1 MLRMKS
7 LVASLV
13 ALLLLPTA
21 GESAYVSR
29 SKHGTRYYSDVCPAG
44 TTCKEVK
51 RHRSRPDYSAP
62 APAESDTTTTA
73 TDAGSDTT
81 TTTSDTGTSPADAGS
96 TSTATDGGTA
106 TDGSAD
112 ATSTASNDTSST
124 SSDTTSSSS
133 SGSTPASDPGG
144 APAIGGVTGSFANG
158 KNFTI
163 AGTAFGS
170 KSHAGPMLYDDFDN
184 ASATN
189 INGREPEIHQ
199 GYLSQYGSWIRTAVG
214 SGAPQIVRDSSG
226 TRPLSNYH
234 ARMDFSGGWS
244 SLYLTVD
251 PVGYFK
257 TGQEMYISFWYRYR
271 KTGSSHPR
279 QTKAWIAYPPT
290 GSDKAYFSTAFDTCE
305 SGGWR
310 MHRSEGGFTD
320 RSFGMSGPEV
330 DGEWIRIETYL
341 KQSAPSTA
349 NGAWEQAVYR
359 TSTPR
364 RITASLGNAQMRTSS
379 ADWTFW
385 GFGGTY
391 YSSCGS
397 SPGTIGD
404 FLGQHEVRAAGGERV
419 DRHVDRGDPASGTAG
434 CGDRLC
440 LRHQRVRQGERG
452 GVSDLDL
459 ALR

>member
-1 MLRMKS
+1 
-7 LVASLV
+7 
-13 ALLLLPTA
+13 
-21 GESAYVSR
+21 
-29 SKHGTRYYSDVCPAG
+29 
-44 TTCKEVK
+44 
-51 RHRSRPDYSAP
+51 
-62 APAESDTTTTA
+62 
-73 TDAGSDTT
+73 
-81 TTTSDTGTSPADAGS
+81 
-96 TSTATDGGTA
+96 
-106 TDGSAD
+106 
-112 ATSTASNDTSST
+112 
-124 SSDTTSSSS
+124 
-133 SGSTPASDPGG
+133 
-144 APAIGGVTGSFANG
+144 
-158 KNFTI
+158 
-163 AGTAFGS
+163 
-170 KSHAGPMLYDDFDN
+170 MLYDDFDN
-184 ASATN
+184 ASTTN

-310 MHRSEGGFTD
+310 MHRTEGGYSD
-320 RSFGMSGPEV
+320 RGFGMSGPEV

-359 TSTPR
+359 TNSPR
-364 RITASLGNAQMRTSS
+364 RIAASLGNAQMRTSS

-385 GFGGTY
+385 AIGGAY
-391 YSSCGS
+391 YSNCGS
-397 SPGTIGD
+397 SPGTIDVDEFYMDSTRSRVEVCNAATFSGSTKCELQVANAWND
-404 FLGQHEVRAAGGERV
+404 TSIGATLHQGQLGTGTAYVYVINASGKVNAAGF
-419 DRHVDRGDPASGTAG
+419 PITISP
-434 CGDRLC
+434 
-440 LRHQRVRQGERG
+440 
-452 GVSDLDL
+452 
-459 ALR
+459 